1 MWLVCLDHHAGTHLL
16 RHTVIMA
23 IIAKTV
29 SEFWVEAC
37 KGIVSSALADKWWH
51 VLKQHYEEDHRHY
64 HTLEHIHAM
73 CKNWTEHKHQLRA
86 PKEVFFAT
94 LFHE

>member
-1 MWLVCLDHHAGTHLL
+1 
-16 RHTVIMA
+16 MA

-29 SEFWVEAC
+29 YELWVEAC
-37 KGIVSSALADKWWH
+37 KGIVSSSALADKWWTI
-51 VLKQHYEEDHRHY
+51 LKEHYKEGQRHY

-73 CKNWTEHKHQLRA
+73 CKNWTEHKDQLRA